1 MKKLHFVLAAILQLS
16 VSATHQ
22 VIAQKKE
29 AKKTA
34 ATAPAAPAL
43 SPDSILFSEVKYRL
57 VGPFRGGRSAS
68 VAGSYVNNN
77 TFYFGATGGG
87 LWKTVDGGSNWKN
100 LSDKK
105 IGGNI
110 GAIATAPSDENILYV
125 GEGENTMRGNVA
137 EGLGGMWRS
146 NDGGKTFS
154 NIGLKEGRHI
164 IRIVVHPRDPN
175 TVWAAVVGHLF
186 GPNPERGVY
195 KTTDGGKTWKQTLF
209 VNNQTGCSDL
219 VMEPG
224 NPSVLYAG
232 MWRVQ
237 RTPHSMESGGE
248 GSGLYKSTD
257 GGDTWVNISQNKG
270 LPKGVWGIVGVAVA
284 PSNTDKLYAII
295 ENAAGGMFVSNDA
308 GATWT
313 LTSSDNNIRQRAWYY
328 SKVFVSPTNEN
339 LVYALNVN
347 FMRSTDG
354 GRTFSGVNT
363 QHGDH
368 HDLWIDPKNPNRMIV
383 ADDGGA
389 QVSFDGGNNW
399 STENNQ
405 PTAQIYRVS
414 TDNSYPYRILGA
426 QQDNS
431 TIRIKSRTS
440 GAGITDKDWESTAG
454 AESGFVVADPLNP
467 DVVYG
472 GNYGGYLSR
481 LDHRTGEN
489 RAINVW
495 PDNPMG
501 AGADVLKYRFQ
512 WNFPIFFSP
521 HNPKKLYTA
530 GNHLFATENEG
541 KSWDMISPDL
551 TTNDKSKQGPS
562 GGPITKDNTSVEYYC
577 TIFAA
582 AESVL
587 EKDLLWTGSDD
598 GLIHV
603 SKDGGKNWENVT
615 PLEAGKQMMWN
626 CIETDPFKKGTAYF
640 VGTKYK
646 MDDYTPYIFKTE
658 DYGKTWKKIT
668 TGIDPMHFTRAL
680 RADHKRPGLLY
691 AGTEFGMY
699 ISFDDGANWKKFQ
712 LNLPETPITDLT
724 IKENDLIVATQGRAF
739 WIIDDLSIVQQHQ
752 AANYAK
758 NIHVFDANPVV
769 RSEGGGRRRGGFG
782 GGMAANMGANP
793 ALGSVINYYLKGVTD
808 SSKLSITVLDKKNK
822 AIRTFSKNAKDPQD
836 KIMFTE
842 GINQFEWDMNYP
854 AAERLDGLI
863 LWNGGVGTVK
873 AAPGKYTA
881 RFVYQKDTVLVP
893 FVIKPNPNY
902 AATEADYDAQVAFL
916 LSVRDKFS
924 EIQKAIKD
932 IRAVRSQVNE
942 FTAKLEGQKELKA
955 FADSVVKKMTG
966 IEEVLYQTKA
976 KSGQDVLNYPI
987 RLNDKIAGLFNVV
1000 ASGQTAP
1007 SKQAV
1012 EAFAD
1017 LKGQADVALTSLK
1030 GMMDKDLKALNQMIH
1045 EKMVPVIS
1053 IK

>member
-1 MKKLHFVLAAILQLS
+1 MKKLHFVLAAILLLS
-16 VSATHQ
+16 VSAKNQ

-34 ATAPAAPAL
+34 ATAPAQPAL
-43 SPDSILFSEVKYRL
+43 SPDSVLFSEVKYRL
-57 VGPFRGGRSAS
+57 VGPFRGGRSAA

-110 GAIATAPSDENILYV
+110 GAIAMAPSDENILYV

-146 NDGGKTFS
+146 NDGGKTFT

-164 IRIVVHPRDPN
+164 IRIIVHPRDPN

-284 PSNTDKLYAII
+284 PSNTDKLYTII

-347 FMRSTDG
+347 FMRSNDG

-368 HDLWIDPKNPNRMIV
+368 HDLWIDPKNPSRMIV

-467 DVVYG
+467 DVV
-472 GNYGGYLSR
+472 
-481 LDHRTGEN
+481 
-489 RAINVW
+489 
-495 PDNPMG
+495 
-501 AGADVLKYRFQ
+501 
-512 WNFPIFFSP
+512 
-521 HNPKKLYTA
+521 
-530 GNHLFATENEG
+530 
-541 KSWDMISPDL
+541 
-551 TTNDKSKQGPS
+551 
-562 GGPITKDNTSVEYYC
+562 
-577 TIFAA
+577 
-582 AESVL
+582 
-587 EKDLLWTGSDD
+587 
-598 GLIHV
+598 
-603 SKDGGKNWENVT
+603 
-615 PLEAGKQMMWN
+615 
-626 CIETDPFKKGTAYF
+626 
-640 VGTKYK
+640 
-646 MDDYTPYIFKTE
+646 
-658 DYGKTWKKIT
+658 
-668 TGIDPMHFTRAL
+668 
-680 RADHKRPGLLY
+680 
-691 AGTEFGMY
+691 
-699 ISFDDGANWKKFQ
+699 
-712 LNLPETPITDLT
+712 
-724 IKENDLIVATQGRAF
+724 
-739 WIIDDLSIVQQHQ
+739 
-752 AANYAK
+752 
-758 NIHVFDANPVV
+758 
-769 RSEGGGRRRGGFG
+769 
-782 GGMAANMGANP
+782 
-793 ALGSVINYYLKGVTD
+793 
-808 SSKLSITVLDKKNK
+808 
-822 AIRTFSKNAKDPQD
+822 
-836 KIMFTE
+836 
-842 GINQFEWDMNYP
+842 
-854 AAERLDGLI
+854 
-863 LWNGGVGTVK
+863 
-873 AAPGKYTA
+873 
-881 RFVYQKDTVLVP
+881 
-893 FVIKPNPNY
+893 
-902 AATEADYDAQVAFL
+902 
-916 LSVRDKFS
+916 
-924 EIQKAIKD
+924 
-932 IRAVRSQVNE
+932 
-942 FTAKLEGQKELKA
+942 
-955 FADSVVKKMTG
+955 
-966 IEEVLYQTKA
+966 
-976 KSGQDVLNYPI
+976 
-987 RLNDKIAGLFNVV
+987 
-1000 ASGQTAP
+1000 
-1007 SKQAV
+1007 
-1012 EAFAD
+1012 
-1017 LKGQADVALTSLK
+1017 
-1030 GMMDKDLKALNQMIH
+1030 
-1045 EKMVPVIS
+1045 
-1053 IK
+1053 